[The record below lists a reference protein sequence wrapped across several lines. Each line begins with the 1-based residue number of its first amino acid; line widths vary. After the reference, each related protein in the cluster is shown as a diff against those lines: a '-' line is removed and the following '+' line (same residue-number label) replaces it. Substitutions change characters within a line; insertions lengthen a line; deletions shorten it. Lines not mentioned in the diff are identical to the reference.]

1 MNEADR
7 YRKRNLWL
15 VPLGTGGRDMLYQLF
30 TNFLLVYVLFTR
42 QLTAGQLMA
51 ITAIM
56 VAARIFDALNDPD
69 QMGQVQAVADH
80 WHCADLCG
88 GVSGL

>member
-15 VPLGTGGRDMLYQLF
+15 FPLGTVGRDMLYQLF

-56 VAARIFDALNDPD
+56 VAARIFDALNDPI
-69 QMGQVQAVADH
+69 MGNIIERTRTQ
-80 WHCADLCG
+80 WGTYKPWLTIG
-88 GVSGL
+88 I

>member
-15 VPLGTGGRDMLYQLF
+15 FPLGTVGRDMLYQLF

-42 QLTAGQLMA
+42 QLTAGQLMRCA
-51 ITAIM
+51 FCVIAH
-56 VAARIFDALNDPD
+56 
-69 QMGQVQAVADH
+69 AD
-80 WHCADLCG
+80 
-88 GVSGL
+88 SF